1 MIQPP
6 VACWILVSENRNMT
20 DVEIIAKR
28 AIMMTAAGK
37 ELAPDNP
44 ELLTTTAGQGEP
56 EEMTDDKIAEG
67 VAKAVAKEKDR
78 SLEELEASIFPVPP
92 GGAFRG
98 EFRPVPRQLADDWR
112 LLRKCAFWSLGAMLA
127 VLVLALVLQGGMGIL
142 LLLVVSVFGNTLN
155 IFITGHVKFLKP
167 VADWLI
173 ERRAVIT
180 PVVMMG
186 FSLLIY
192 KFLPNR
198 KDTFRRQIPGSVF
211 TAVAWMVISW
221 VFSVYVDIF
230 RGFSDMY
237 GSLTTIVLIMLWL
250 YCCMYSILLGGE
262 LNKLTADKMFS

>member
-1 MIQPP
+1 MLKKIFQKT
-6 VACWILVSENRNMT
+6 ATVSE
-20 DVEIIAKR
+20 D
-28 AIMMTAAGK
+28 
-37 ELAPDNP
+37 
-44 ELLTTTAGQGEP
+44 
-56 EEMTDDKIAEG
+56 
-67 VAKAVAKEKDR
+67 VAKAHVGAYAAQSAYFFMLCMIPIILLLLTLVQYTPVTKADVMTAVVQVFPSSVDSLIVSIVNQVYNQSMGIIPVTALVA
-78 SLEELEASIFPVPP
+78 L
-92 GGAFRG
+92 
-98 EFRPVPRQLADDWR
+98 
-112 LLRKCAFWSLGAMLA
+112 WSAGKG
-127 VLVLALVLQGGMGIL
+127 VLAMTSGLNCIYGCHETRNYVFLRIRSTIYTVLFIVVIL